1 VKVVEV
7 KWLIEELTKAL
18 DAGVKGVNLVDMVE
32 LFGVGKEEVREVL
45 KVYEEGGE
53 E

>member
-1 VKVVEV
+1 MKVVEV

-18 DAGVKGVNLVDMVE
+18 DAGVKEVNLVDMVE

-53 E
+53 R